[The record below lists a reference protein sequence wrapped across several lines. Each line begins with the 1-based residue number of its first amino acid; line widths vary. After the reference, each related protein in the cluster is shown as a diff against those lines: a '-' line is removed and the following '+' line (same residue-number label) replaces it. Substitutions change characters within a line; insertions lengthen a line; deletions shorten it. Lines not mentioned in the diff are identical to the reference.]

1 MARPKL
7 NTPPKQKLSLT
18 VSEETRRELTALSE
32 HYGKSISALL
42 SEWAKAET
50 ERITPNPKGK

>member
-18 VSEETRRELTALSE
+18 VSEETRGELAALSE
-32 HYGKSISALL
+32 HHNKSISALV
-42 SEWAKAET
+42 SEWAKNE
-50 ERITPNPKGK
+50 IDHISKKGK

>member
-18 VSEETRRELTALSE
+18 VSEQTRGELQSLSE
-32 HYGKSISALL
+32 HHNKSISALVA
-42 SEWAKAET
+42 EWARVEAEH
-50 ERITPNPKGK
+50 IKQVKGK